1 MEDPRTVMIFYNGQ
15 WVDKTNYTD
24 FEVTGILIPSK
35 CSYNLLAQT
44 ICSTLGLDRSKQNI
58 DVQFQ
63 IKSGIPPMKIT
74 DDNGCR
80 FYEQIR
86 KKDDDETKYPMMVNL
101 SAAIPPENIGSSSIN
116 HDYSEHTMQITQPI
130 PTRTEYAQNM
140 ADFVINQVENAIET
154 SQQATSQVISD
165 PHVDN
170 IFVGQ
175 VFSNKETLQN
185 AVSLYSIRRNQP
197 FKVKRSSKLDYKLV
211 CIDENCKWSFLA
223 SKHGKTNMFKI
234 RKIQHSHTCSLDVT
248 SVDHPN
254 ATSNL
259 IGSVIRTKFVNPK
272 RDYTPNEIVDDM
284 ADDYSVSISYQ
295 KAWRARE
302 KAIVDARRCPHESY
316 SEIPRILYMME
327 KCNPGTITDLVTD
340 ENGHFKYLYFAIGAS
355 IKGWQHCNPIIV
367 TDGTFLKN
375 QHGGTL
381 LIASAQN
388 ANRHIFPLA
397 FAIVDSE
404 NDTSWNWFFSKLKE
418 SYNERE
424 GQCIISDRHESI
436 AKAANT
442 NFPNLMHGV
451 CCYHLL
457 KNIKT
462 KFKKGG
468 DELRNA
474 FNGASKAYNAAEYEK
489 NMRDLDNIHSGIR
502 DYLVNEVG
510 NSKWTRLYS
519 QNRRYKTMTSNIAE
533 SVNAA
538 LKEVRELPI
547 ATLLECLHS
556 LVQKWYWDNKNRAL
570 STFTYLAQKPE
581 KSLRKERDMSLKYK
595 VETSN
600 LIVYKVHDCTDSY
613 IVNLEKKTCSCQ
625 KFEYDEMP
633 CSHAMAVLTKRNL
646 SCYSYCSYYY
656 TKKAFLSTYEDNIF
670 PLADSTTWDIPD
682 HIKDMIVLPPTH
694 KRPAGRPKK
703 QRYKGV
709 LETKTQVKCGS
720 CNQKGHN
727 KRSCKNEPV
736 PKPTRKRKNIST

>member
-1 MEDPRTVMIFYNGQ
+1 MAANFMN
-15 WVDKTNYTD
+15 
-24 FEVTGILIPSK
+24 
-35 CSYNLLAQT
+35 
-44 ICSTLGLDRSKQNI
+44 
-58 DVQFQ
+58 
-63 IKSGIPPMKIT
+63 KSEKK
-74 DDNGCR
+74 
-80 FYEQIR
+80 

-101 SAAIPPENIGSSSIN
+101 STAIPTENIGNNSIN
-116 HDYSEHTMQITQPI
+116 HDYSEHTMQITQAI
-130 PTRTEYAQNM
+130 LTRTEYAQNM

-154 SQQATSQVISD
+154 SQQTTSQVISD

-185 AVSLYSIRRNQP
+185 VVSLYSIRRNQP

-211 CIDENCKWSFLA
+211 CIDENCTWSFLA

-234 RKIQHSHTCSLDVT
+234 RKIQHSHTCSIDVT

-259 IGSVIRTKFVNPK
+259 IGSVIRTKFVKPK

-284 ADDYSVSISYQ
+284 ADDYCVSISYQ

-302 KAIVDARRCPHESY
+302 KAIVDARCCPHESY
-316 SEIPRILYMME
+316 SEIPGILYMME
-327 KCNPGTITDLVTD
+327 KCNPGTITD

-375 QHGGTL
+375 QHGAAL

-397 FAIVDSE
+397 FAIVDSK

-418 SYNERE
+418 SYSERE

-442 NFPNLMHGV
+442 NFSNLMHGV

-462 KFKKGG
+462 KFKNGG
-468 DELRNA
+468 DELKNA
-474 FNGASKAYNAAEYEK
+474 FNGASKAYNAAEYEKK

-519 QNRRYKTMTSNIAE
+519 QNK
-533 SVNAA
+533 
-538 LKEVRELPI
+538 
-547 ATLLECLHS
+547 
-556 LVQKWYWDNKNRAL
+556 
-570 STFTYLAQKPE
+570 
-581 KSLRKERDMSLKYK
+581 
-595 VETSN
+595 
-600 LIVYKVHDCTDSY
+600 
-613 IVNLEKKTCSCQ
+613 
-625 KFEYDEMP
+625 
-633 CSHAMAVLTKRNL
+633 
-646 SCYSYCSYYY
+646 
-656 TKKAFLSTYEDNIF
+656 
-670 PLADSTTWDIPD
+670 
-682 HIKDMIVLPPTH
+682 
-694 KRPAGRPKK
+694 
-703 QRYKGV
+703 
-709 LETKTQVKCGS
+709 
-720 CNQKGHN
+720 
-727 KRSCKNEPV
+727 
-736 PKPTRKRKNIST
+736 